1 MDIIVA
7 TTLVT
12 GQELDHTFNAIAKV
26 TKRLLQLDWIVKIR
40 HVYKKGNKVSQLPNE
55 KETVYGALDKW
66 VAWEIEFPL
75 IAASKALQIFKKRAN
90 GCVLFKYIQSI
101 DTFNQYSL

>member
-1 MDIIVA
+1 MEIKGGVA
-7 TTLVT
+7 EIQKDRNTPLVPK
-12 GQELDHTFNAIAKV
+12 E
-26 TKRLLQLDWIVKIR
+26 
-40 HVYKKGNKVSQLPNE
+40 SQLPNE

-101 DTFNQYSL
+101 GILALYFPAS